1 MVISTR
7 EISKSGV
14 NAGNEASDDVRARK
28 NMLVKV
34 KFVKEGEQARVKLV
48 PSGENMQ
55 VMRVESGEE
64 LKVKAVAYGE
74 DFKVKLIKNKSPL
87 LISYVS
93 PEPEKA
99 SWSSSK
105 LDVVRV
111 FRQLSPPADIRALQ
125 DRGPWT
131 HQ

>member
-1 MVISTR
+1 MVSGAR
-7 EISKSGV
+7 EAGNSEV
-14 NAGNEASDDVRARK
+14 NASNKASDDMRERK
-28 NMLVKV
+28 SMLIKV

-48 PSGENMQ
+48 ASGENMQ

-64 LKVKAVAYGE
+64 MKVKAVAYGE

-93 PEPEKA
+93 PEPERA

-111 FRQLSPPADIRALQ
+111 FRQLSPPANIRALQ

-131 HQ
+131 HS

>member
-1 MVISTR
+1 
-7 EISKSGV
+7 
-14 NAGNEASDDVRARK
+14 
-28 NMLVKV
+28 MLVKV

-48 PSGENMQ
+48 SSGENMQ
-55 VMRVESGEE
+55 VMRVDSGEE
-64 LKVKAVAYGE
+64 LKVKAVASGE
-74 DFKVKLIKNKSPL
+74 DFKVKLVKNKSPL

-93 PEPEKA
+93 SEPEGA

-111 FRQLSPPADIRALQ
+111 FRQLSSPADIRAIQ